1 MLLEAQIRIVH
12 LVSYLCAWLGDDLL
26 AIWLMG
32 RWDAVTDRSV
42 VFAAKIPK
50 DEDEQAQGP
59 EGEPYGAWDVV
70 EVVSKPAVGWP
81 RLHDR
86 RAGER
91 RKPLQLL
98 ARPAEP
104 VLDQGFASH

>member
-1 MLLEAQIRIVH
+1 MCR
-12 LVSYLCAWLGDDLL
+12 
-26 AIWLMG
+26 
-32 RWDAVTDRSV
+32 RDAVTDGWV

-59 EGEPYGAWDVV
+59 DGEPYGAWDLV
-70 EVVSKPAVGWP
+70 EVVNEPAVGWP

-91 RKPLQLL
+91 REPLQLL

-104 VLDQGFASH
+104 VLDHGFASH